1 MADDQPATM
10 TATSEGENNIS
21 PEEASHT
28 LVTGAA
34 MLQRAWLQAAVNIGK
49 AISEQKPVPHGAF
62 DDLKRIREQFEEL
75 DRANTAITRISQA
88 QAQAENR
95 NAENNENPNF

>member
-1 MADDQPATM
+1 MADEQTNGNPS
-10 TATSEGENNIS
+10 TATEAAPGDTNIS
-21 PEEASHT
+21 PEEASKT

-49 AISEQKPVPHGAF
+49 AISEQKPVSHGAF

-75 DRANTAITRISQA
+75 DRANTAITRITQA
-88 QAQAENR
+88 QAQM
-95 NAENNENPNF
+95 NEGGDKA

>member
-1 MADDQPATM
+1 MADDQTAAT
-10 TATSEGENNIS
+10 TATQGENNIS
-21 PEEASHT
+21 PEEASRT

-49 AISEQKPVPHGAF
+49 AISEQKPVSHGAF

-88 QAQAENR
+88 QAQAEADK
-95 NAENNENPNF
+95 AEKN